1 MTIGVDIASTV
12 AGGAKFLAWESIDF
26 AKLVALSISKT
37 DRVIIST
44 KDPGA
49 FMPLIEKLSEA
60 PEPVSILLL
69 VEGKSMLSKKTPSNV
84 SILDLSESATRLVEK
99 EWRRLDTRRKALEL
113 IKILS
118 PAPKIGIMTQNDPDP
133 DAIACGLAIQAL
145 LGRNRATAPIVTL
158 GEVTRSEN
166 RSMISLL
173 KSQVLTI
180 TPDDLNQ
187 FDKIAMVDV
196 SPPYFAG
203 QMEFDVV
210 DAVLDHHPYPKN
222 YKSYFSDIDLT
233 LGATS
238 TMIYEY
244 LDAVGVKV
252 GARLATALLY
262 GITTDTMHL
271 SRDTSQRDFLAFSA
285 LWPLANHQTL
295 SAMSRPRLKRDELDF
310 FVRAIKKHTQI
321 HEMNFVWLGKT
332 RQPDI
337 VPRIA
342 DFALQFGESTWS
354 AVAAIYEKDLV
365 ISLRYTGQDADA
377 GALSAFLF
385 SNEGSAGGHKSM
397 AKAVVPLS
405 EFKATHGVETS
416 AQIRA
421 RLVEMFDAYFSG

>member
-1 MTIGVDIASTV
+1 MNQFVFADRVDHLPLIGSFAKEPEVTTIVTIGVDIASTV
-12 AGGAKFLAWESIDF
+12 AGGAKFMAWESIDF

-69 VEGKSMLSKKTPSNV
+69 VEGKSILSKKTPSNV
-84 SILDLSESATRLVEK
+84 STLDLSESATRLVEK

-310 FVRAIKKHTQI
+310 FVRALKSI
-321 HEMNFVWLGKT
+321 H
-332 RQPDI
+332 
-337 VPRIA
+337 
-342 DFALQFGESTWS
+342 
-354 AVAAIYEKDLV
+354 
-365 ISLRYTGQDADA
+365 RYT
-377 GALSAFLF
+377 
-385 SNEGSAGGHKSM
+385 
-397 AKAVVPLS
+397 
-405 EFKATHGVETS
+405 
-416 AQIRA
+416 R
-421 RLVEMFDAYFSG
+421 